1 MELGGELFMI
11 SILVTLLLGA
21 IVLYVV
27 YLIVGMIN
35 LPAQIKNIVYI
46 IIAVIVLLWLLS
58 IFGLYTVPLR

>member
-1 MELGGELFMI
+1 MI

-46 IIAVIVLLWLLS
+46 IIAVIVLLWLLQT
-58 IFGLYTVPLR
+58 FGLYSIR